1 MKYQKS
7 RPRATIPGPD
17 GRRSRSDDHEETAQL
32 NGGSGRV
39 ALKEGKITGGE
50 KFLLAVARGVGGKWE
65 EVGIALEVEYNALMS
80 TVTSRPAGPE
90 HMRAFDMLR
99 KWREQVAEGFT
110 YRNLASALESA
121 SLKTCSRE
129 HCYTSSEEGPSSS
142 K

>member
-1 MKYQKS
+1 M
-7 RPRATIPGPD
+7 
-17 GRRSRSDDHEETAQL
+17 
-32 NGGSGRV
+32 V
-39 ALKEGKITGGE
+39 LKEGKITGGD
-50 KFLLAVARGVGGKWE
+50 KFILAVARGVEGKWE

-80 TVTSRPAGPE
+80 TVTSRPSGPD

-99 KWREQVAEGFT
+99 KWREQAVEGFT

-121 SLKTCSRE
+121 RLKTCSHE